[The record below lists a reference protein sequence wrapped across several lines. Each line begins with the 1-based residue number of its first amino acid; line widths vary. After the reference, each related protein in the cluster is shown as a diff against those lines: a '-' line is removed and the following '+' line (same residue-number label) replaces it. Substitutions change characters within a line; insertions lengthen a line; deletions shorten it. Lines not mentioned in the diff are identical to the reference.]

1 MSIKFIK
8 YIFMILFICTTALFV
23 QTSSSYAAGN
33 CDGAYQPTDSEK
45 DSGTTPNA
53 SGMFSDEIMKGMQEF
68 MQRIYLHLSKPL
80 MIGHSLMCYADK
92 VAYHKIGYGE
102 ISITFFNMNLFISG
116 LLIYFVGVMMAM
128 SIGMYFVDISF
139 KLGFAMLFMPISIAL
154 WPFPPTKN
162 KFQENLSIV
171 IKNGML
177 FTLVAIGVAFAVT
190 LISGSLFDEKYGSN
204 GEKVFWDAIANKQT
218 ELLIESF
225 AFDEF
230 HFLVVA
236 FGLIFAFKILASSVN
251 DYLNYFFSDSVF
263 GSESPMHHMG
273 TQAIGMI
280 KANTVDKAASF
291 AKDVAKTQTGRAL
304 AGLGGGIAKL
314 GSAKGR
320 GELAQSIKN
329 KASTVKRVVTN
340 PRQTYNN
347 AMQKAGDGAE
357 KVVSGVGSGVK
368 GLVNAATF
376 VLPIKESARKKTEKW
391 LDDKIDKGTQKIG
404 QTVGD
409 TIAHG
414 GGKLQNL
421 AADTAAFGANT
432 YNQMTGNKNAKFV
445 TRDDVK
451 DAINE
456 SIDSVKD
463 DLKTLKKNGLKENAK
478 QGMVKAATM
487 AHNLKEMANGTPE
500 NMISEDDMRE
510 ELHDIKEDINDKYID
525 PIRTTAKIYA
535 EPITSQLQK
544 GAKIVQGG
552 VNTFNQNAHD
562 LKVGAKEKWEILSK
576 EADKAPVTLQPSAII
591 SAPFKAVFHP
601 QVTGRKLADG
611 WDGIKKAKEDK
622 VILKKTG
629 QIILRSVKGTGQ
641 DAKKV
646 AEGTASIFGNMLK
659 DFGNSMQ
666 QNGSNKNKGWTS
678 WQKMHEAEERKKA
691 AAQEDRAYFSSIDK
705 DNDE

>member
-1 MSIKFIK
+1 MNIKLVK
-8 YIFMILFICTTALFV
+8 YIFVILFICATALFA
-23 QTSSSYAAGN
+23 QTGSSYAADG
-33 CDGAYQPTDSEK
+33 CEGAYKPTEQ

-53 SGMFSDEIMKGMQEF
+53 AGMFSDDIMKGMQEF
-68 MQRIYLHLSKPL
+68 MQRIYLQLSKPL

-92 VAYHKIGYGE
+92 VAYHKIGYGD

-177 FTLVAIGVAFAVT
+177 FALVAIGVAFAVT
-190 LISGSLFDEKYGSN
+190 LIANSLFDEKYGSN

-218 ELLIESF
+218 ALLIESF

-273 TQAIGMI
+273 TQAVGLI

-291 AKDVAKTQTGRAL
+291 AGDVAKTQTGRAL
-304 AGLGGGIAKL
+304 AGVGGGIAKL

-340 PRQTYNN
+340 PRASINSAVTSIEESTK
-347 AMQKAGDGAE
+347 KAVA
-357 KVVSGVGSGVK
+357 SGVK
-368 GLVNAATF
+368 GVVN
-376 VLPIKESARKKTEKW
+376 SALLLTPGKDSWRQKLEKNA
-391 LDDKIDKGTQKIG
+391 DDWID
-404 QTVGD
+404 D
-409 TIAHG
+409 NIAN
-414 GGKLQNL
+414 GKLRNL
-421 AADTAAFGANT
+421 AADAAAFGTNT
-432 YNQMTGNKNAKFV
+432 YNQMTGNKSAKFV

-456 SIDSVKD
+456 SLDSVKD
-463 DLKTLKKNGLKENAK
+463 DLKTLKKNGIKENAK
-478 QGMVKAATM
+478 QGIVKAAT
-487 AHNLKEMANGTPE
+487 AVHNLKEMANGTPE
-500 NMISEDDMRE
+500 NMMSEEDMRE
-510 ELHDIKEDINDKYID
+510 ELHDMKEDINDKYVK
-525 PIRTTAKIYA
+525 PVTSTAKIYA
-535 EPITSQLQK
+535 QPVTDPLKK
-544 GAKIVQGG
+544 GAQAASHRVKSEI
-552 VNTFNQNAHD
+552 NTFKQDVHD
-562 LKVGAKEKWEILSK
+562 LKEGAQEKWEMLSK
-576 EADKAPVTLQPSAII
+576 EADQAPITLQPSAIL
-591 SAPFKAVFHP
+591 SAPFKAIKGIRHP
-601 QVTGRKLADG
+601 VDSIEKLANG
-611 WDGIKKAKEDK
+611 WEDIKRAKEQK
-622 VILKKTG
+622 VIWKKTG
-629 QIILRSVKGTGQ
+629 QIVLRSIKGTGQ

-659 DFGNSMQ
+659 DFGNNMQ
-666 QNGSNKNKGWTS
+666 QNGGNKNKGWTS
-678 WQKMHEAEERKKA
+678 WRQMHDAEERKKQ

-705 DNDE
+705 ENDE